1 MRKLIYTR
9 RERTVSINGAG
20 KTEKPHA
27 KGCTEPLSTPYTK
40 STQNGFTS

>member
-1 MRKLIYTR
+1 M
-9 RERTVSINGAG
+9 RERIVSINGAG

-27 KGCTEPLSTPYTK
+27 KEWTEPLSTTDPK